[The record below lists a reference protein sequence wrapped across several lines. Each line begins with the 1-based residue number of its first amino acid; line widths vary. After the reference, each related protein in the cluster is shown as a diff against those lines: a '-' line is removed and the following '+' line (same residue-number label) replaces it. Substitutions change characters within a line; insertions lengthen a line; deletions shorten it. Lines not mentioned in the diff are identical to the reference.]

1 KNLLYLKDQ
10 IKDLERNSQRAE
22 IRVEQLEKRLEE
34 LNAERQTLV
43 DKLESPNISD
53 VDQLVTAVQALTK
66 QLVGVQGE
74 LGRIAGLKE
83 ERSKL
88 FKLERERDRIQDR
101 IDGLSNTGRA
111 DHEFNKLRL
120 TLRE

>member
-1 KNLLYLKDQ
+1 MD
-10 IKDLERNSQRAE
+10 S
-22 IRVEQLEKRLEE
+22 RL
-34 LNAERQTLV
+34 AGKTP
-43 DKLESPNISD
+43 DGWPSTSG

-74 LGRIAGLKE
+74 LGRISGLKE

-101 IDGLSNTGRA
+101 IDGLSNTG
-111 DHEFNKLRL
+111 
-120 TLRE
+120 